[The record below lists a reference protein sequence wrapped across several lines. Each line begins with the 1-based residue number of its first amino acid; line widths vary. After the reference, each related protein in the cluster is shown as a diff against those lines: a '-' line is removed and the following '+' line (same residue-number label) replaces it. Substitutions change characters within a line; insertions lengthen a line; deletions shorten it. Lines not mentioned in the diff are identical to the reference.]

1 MHTIRCNYEARIR
14 VDDAHGI
21 EIAVQ
26 YRRGFGRTGVYVAI
40 TLVHIEDGHTVVKPG
55 DGKYETVLLAEM
67 PRYNAK
73 KVREHSVAVDKQL
86 KEQSGPVWEIVQ
98 TMKRLVAEGAVA

>member
-1 MHTIRCNYEARIR
+1 MHTIRCDYKARIK

-21 EIAVQ
+21 ELAVQ
-26 YRRGFGRTGVYVAI
+26 HRRGFGLTGVYVSI
-40 TLVHIEDGHTVVKPG
+40 TLIDIEDGHTVFKPG
-55 DGKYETVLLAEM
+55 EGKYESVLLAEM

-86 KEQSGPVWEIVQ
+86 KEQRGPVWEMVQ
-98 TMKRLVAEGAVA
+98 TMKRLVTEGAAS